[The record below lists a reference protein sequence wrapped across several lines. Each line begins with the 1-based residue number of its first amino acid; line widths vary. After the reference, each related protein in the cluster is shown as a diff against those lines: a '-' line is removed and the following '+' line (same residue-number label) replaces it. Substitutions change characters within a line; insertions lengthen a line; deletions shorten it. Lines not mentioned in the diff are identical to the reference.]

1 MTGAAA
7 GVWLAHVLAVHL
19 HVPEPVRFELRAA
32 VPGFEA
38 RHDAVIDWDNDGWVV
53 RYDPDLFAA
62 TTDRRARFVLA
73 HEACHAVYNHTPA
86 VWAEYDQARR
96 LDEHAR
102 VDECAKRVV
111 LHHAFGVGH
120 E

>member
-7 GVWLAHVLAVHL
+7 GLWLAHVLAAHL

-38 RHDAVIDWDNDGWVV
+38 RHDAVIDWDRGWVV
-53 RYDPDLFAA
+53 RYDPELFARA
-62 TTDRRARFVLA
+62 GRDRVRFVLA

-86 VWAEYDQARR
+86 VWAEYDQAQRAA
-96 LDEHAR
+96 EHAR
-102 VDECAKRVV
+102 VDECARRV
-111 LHHAFGVGH
+111 LRHHRQDVGH